1 ATNNITVMNVRKIAQ
16 DICMGTIYL
25 HDLKNV
31 KRLIQDTTYELIKI
45 DSPKGLFPTAKKLW
59 SNKVMIVTI
68 CLCIIFLFVLAN
80 IAWKM
85 EISGVSE
92 ETELNI
98 SEQLEKEGLYE
109 VALTLNTLD
118 IELIQQH
125 VLHEMPELMYIGNRK
140 KVTTYHIDA
149 IEKQQEKRIEDL
161 PNRHLV

>member
-1 ATNNITVMNVRKIAQ
+1 MNVRKIAQ

-68 CLCIIFLFVLAN
+68 CLCIIFLFGLAN

-85 EISGVSE
+85 EIRDRKSTRLNSSHVS
-92 ETELNI
+92 I
-98 SEQLEKEGLYE
+98 SYAVFCL
-109 VALTLNTLD
+109 
-118 IELIQQH
+118 
-125 VLHEMPELMYIGNRK
+125 K
-140 KVTTYHIDA
+140 K
-149 IEKQQEKRIEDL
+149 KNK
-161 PNRHLV
+161 